1 MALTDYFLISKF
13 SLYLVST
20 VSGAEM
26 AHFCYNRLI
35 GQCKIS
41 YDLYSCRKIRK
52 VILVAT
58 TLKIEKKNV
67 DFSRILYIKTYE
79 AFCYFKKFAGNGE

>member
-1 MALTDYFLISKF
+1 
-13 SLYLVST
+13 
-20 VSGAEM
+20 M

-67 DFSRILYIKTYE
+67 DFSRILQQKHMRLSAISKNLQE
-79 AFCYFKKFAGNGE
+79 MENEIQDISLKMV